1 MKFINEIKKYINLDL
16 CELFKNI
23 GKNNAQKSV
32 SNVFEKDKS
41 IFNNEEKIKKLFE
54 DKYDMNELKNYYED
68 LFLIFLKIDLIT
80 PKKIILI

>member
-68 LFLIFLKIDLIT
+68 LFPIFLKIDLIT